1 MDKDPLVYTYSI
13 GKRKPYDYDFGNR
26 QGNQPAGCPF
36 CDVAHLTNI
45 YEQRGDMIWLKNKY
59 PTLKDTDQTIL
70 IESSD
75 HQGDISTYTCEE
87 NEALLKFGLACFKK
101 MNDSGCYRSVVWY
114 KNFGPKSDGS
124 LTHPHMQLVGLYHKD
139 GYQDIGKD
147 NFTGFIVG
155 KADDVEMNLSSR
167 PVQGYQ
173 EVNVITWHNQNLTV
187 WANLIQKG
195 AQYVRS
201 VLSHGVDSYNLFFY
215 PLNQGQGT
223 CCKIIPRFY
232 ASPYFVGYKISQ
244 VDDANT
250 LKWEAKRLHGFV
262 NGGILH

>member
-1 MDKDPLVYTYSI
+1 MDDDPLIYTYAI

-26 QGNQPAGCPF
+26 QSYQHSGCPF
-36 CDVAHLTNI
+36 CDVDQLTHVFAS
-45 YEQRGDMIWLKNKY
+45 EGECIWLKNRY
-59 PTLKDTDQTIL
+59 PTLKDTAQTIL

-75 HQGDISTYTCEE
+75 HQGDISTYTRED
-87 NEALLKFGLACFKK
+87 NRHLLRFALHCFHQ
-101 MNDSGCYRSVVWY
+101 MLYSQQYQSVLWY

-139 GYQDIGKD
+139 GYRAVGRANFIG
-147 NFTGFIVG
+147 FPVVERGR
-155 KADDVEMNLSSR
+155 VEMNLSAT

-173 EVNVITWHNQNLTV
+173 EVNVVTWDNQNLAT
-187 WANLIQKG
+187 WADLIQKG
-195 AQYVRS
+195 TQYMRS

-215 PLNQGQGT
+215 PIDGGSGT

-244 VDDANT
+244 VDDAAT
-250 LKWEAKRLHGFV
+250 LKWEAMRLRGFV
-262 NGGILH
+262 TSGI